1 MPSLDDPINVLDH
14 GYARYILHMG
24 DDNTPL
30 EAARMSTGNSTGV
43 DVTKDDGLRHYLMK
57 HEHLTPFEMCVLQIE
72 VQCPIFVAR
81 EWMRH
86 RTMSFN
92 EFSGRY
98 AVMPHMGYVPEV
110 ERVRSQSDTNKQ
122 GSGEAMS
129 EINGKMSQFDI
140 RKHYNDSMF
149 IYKDLIENDVAREL
163 ARLVV
168 PVNQYTRF
176 RAQAN
181 LRNWLQF
188 LSLRLPENA
197 QYEIRV
203 YAQVVE
209 QIMQRI
215 WPKTMALWQQLHRD
229 GVRLSS
235 NERTILAQLV
245 REHEEDFRFL
255 CRSSEMREKDIDR
268 LFASLQNRRH

>member
-1 MPSLDDPINVLDH
+1 MQLDDPINVLDH
-14 GYARYILHMG
+14 GYVQHILHMG

-30 EAARMSTGNSTGV
+30 EAARMSTGNPTGV
-43 DVTKDDGLRHYLMK
+43 DEAKDDGLRHYLMK
-57 HEHLTPFEMCVLQIE
+57 HEHMTPFEMCVLQIE

-110 ERVRSQSDTNKQ
+110 SRVRTQSDTNKQ
-122 GSGEAMS
+122 GSGESMS
-129 EINGKMSQFDI
+129 EISGKMSQFDI
-140 RKHYNDSMF
+140 RKTYNDSMEA
-149 IYKDLIENDVAREL
+149 YAGLIEDGVAKEL

-168 PVNQYTRF
+168 PVTQYTRF
-176 RAQAN
+176 RVQTN
-181 LRNWLQF
+181 MRNWFQF

-203 YAQVVE
+203 YAEAVE
-209 QIMQRI
+209 KVLFEI
-215 WPKTMALWQQLHRD
+215 WPKTTKLWQMLHRD
-229 GVRLSS
+229 GIRLGTI
-235 NERTILAQLV
+235 ERQILAQLV
-245 REHEEDFRFL
+245 RERKDEFQFL
-255 CRSSEMREKDIDR
+255 CRTADMREKDIDR
-268 LFASLQNRRH
+268 LFESLQNRR

>member
-1 MPSLDDPINVLDH
+1 MQLGEPINVLDH
-14 GYARYILHMG
+14 GYVQHILHMG

-43 DVTKDDGLRHYLMK
+43 DEKKDDGLRHYLMK
-57 HEHLTPFEMCVLQIE
+57 HEHMTPFEMCVLQIE

-110 ERVRSQSDTNKQ
+110 SRIRLQSDTNKQ
-122 GSGEAMS
+122 GSGTEMS
-129 EINGKMSQFDI
+129 ETSGKLSQFDI
-140 RKHYNDSMF
+140 RKHYNDSM
-149 IYKDLIENDVAREL
+149 YTYTGLIEDNVAREL

-176 RAQAN
+176 RVQAN
-181 LRNWLQF
+181 MRNWFQF

-203 YAQVVE
+203 YAEAVE
-209 QIMQRI
+209 KIVHAV
-215 WPKTMALWQQLHRD
+215 WPKTTALWQQLHRD
-229 GVRLSS
+229 GMRLSS
-235 NERTILAQLV
+235 NERTVLAQLA
-245 REHEEDFRFL
+245 RQHEQEFRFL
-255 CRSSEMREKDIDR
+255 CRASDMREKDIDR
-268 LFASLQNRRH
+268 LFESLQNQRH